1 MHSLILLWDISSI
14 LGIMKMRSPLLVSRA
29 RMIGL
34 VVAAAAATIMSI
46 LLAAANVTIT
56 NAQQQQQQQMTTTK
70 IEKVWETPAELKN
83 PESVIYEPNEN
94 VLFVSNVDGAPDRK
108 DKQGFISKVSPL
120 NGSIIELNWVIGLD
134 APKGMAITNNT
145 NNTLLYVSDITDLVE
160 IDINSG
166 KIINRYNAP
175 GSAFLNDVAS
185 DNQGHV
191 YVSDT
196 VTNTIYRLDTKNLGN
211 SSNNN
216 NNASLQVW
224 LQSPELNGP
233 NGLYVD
239 DTNNKLIVVSFG
251 AFSKPG
257 GSIKVVDLQNR
268 TISSLGEEGTAT
280 VPIGGLDGI
289 EADNTGSY
297 YYVTDNTAGKLY
309 VVNSNETGYETLD
322 LQKQGAA
329 DLGTILDQ
337 NMIIIPM
344 MQDNKLEAFR
354 IIIG

>member
-1 MHSLILLWDISSI
+1 MQ
-14 LGIMKMRSPLLVSRA
+14 SPLLASRA

-34 VVAAAAATIMSI
+34 VAAAAATIMGV
-46 LLAAANVTIT
+46 LLAANVTVA
-56 NAQQQQQQQMTTTK
+56 NAQQQQMTTK
-70 IEKVWETPAELKN
+70 IEKVWETPAQFKT

-94 VLFVSNVDGAPDRK
+94 VLFVSNIDGAPDRK

-120 NGSIIELNWVIGLD
+120 NGSLIELNWVTGLD
-134 APKGMAITNNT
+134 APKGMAIINNT

-160 IDINSG
+160 VDINSG

-211 SSNNN
+211 SNN

-224 LQSPELNGP
+224 LQTPELNGP

-251 AFSKPG
+251 AFSNPG
-257 GSIKVVDLQNR
+257 GSIRVVDLQNR
-268 TISSLGEEGTAT
+268 TMSSLGEEGTA
-280 VPIGGLDGI
+280 VPIGGLDGV
-289 EADNTGSY
+289 EADSTGRY
-297 YYVTDNTAGKLY
+297 YYVTDNTAGKLF
-309 VVNSNETGYETLD
+309 VVNSNGTGYETLD
-322 LQKQGAA
+322 LLRQGTA

-344 MQDNKLEAFR
+344 IQDNKLEAFR
-354 IIIG
+354 IMR

>member
-1 MHSLILLWDISSI
+1 MHNLILLWNISSI
-14 LGIMKMRSPLLVSRA
+14 PGIIKMQSPPLLASRA
-29 RMIGL
+29 RMIAL
-34 VVAAAAATIMSI
+34 VAAAATII
-46 LLAAANVTIT
+46 GVLLAADNVTVT
-56 NAQQQQQQQMTTTK
+56 YAQQQQQMTMSN
-70 IEKVWETPAELKN
+70 IEKIWETPAQFKT

-94 VLFVSNVDGAPDRK
+94 VLFVSSIDGAPDGK
-108 DKQGFISKVSPL
+108 DKQGFISKISPL
-120 NGSIIELNWVIGLD
+120 NGSIIELSLVTGLD
-134 APKGMAITNNT
+134 APKGMAVVNTTNNS
-145 NNTLLYVSDITDLVE
+145 LLYVSDITDLVE
-160 IDINSG
+160 VDVNSG

-196 VTNTIYRLDTKNLGN
+196 VTNTIYRLDSKNLGN
-211 SSNNN
+211 NSNNN

-251 AFSKPG
+251 AFSNPG
-257 GSIKVVDLQNR
+257 GSIRVVDLQNR
-268 TISSLGEEGTAT
+268 TMNSLGEEGTA
-280 VPIGGLDGI
+280 VPIGGLDGV
-289 EADNTGSY
+289 EADSTGRY
-297 YYVTDNTAGKLY
+297 YYITDNPAGKLY
-309 VVNSNETGYETLD
+309 VVNSNGTGYETLD
-322 LQKQGAA
+322 LQKQGTA

-354 IIIG
+354 IMR

>member
-1 MHSLILLWDISSI
+1 
-14 LGIMKMRSPLLVSRA
+14 
-29 RMIGL
+29 MIEI
-34 VVAAAAATIMSI
+34 VAAVATIVI
-46 LLAAANVTIT
+46 TLLAANVTIT
-56 NAQQQQQQQMTTTK
+56 NAQQQQQQMTTTR
-70 IEKVWETPAELKN
+70 IEKVWETSTELKT

-94 VLFVSNVDGAPDRK
+94 VLFVSNIDGLPDRK

-120 NGSIIELNWVIGLD
+120 NGSIIELNWVTGLD
-134 APKGMAITNNT
+134 APKGMTLINSSNNK
-145 NNTLLYVSDITDLVE
+145 LLYVSDITDLLE

-185 DNQGHV
+185 DNQGHI

-196 VTNTIYRLDTKNLGN
+196 VANIIYRLDTKNLGN
-211 SSNNN
+211 SSN

-239 DTNNKLIVVSFG
+239 NTNNKLIIVSFG

-268 TISSLGEEGTAT
+268 TMSSLGKEGTA

-289 EADNTGSY
+289 EADTTGRH

-309 VVNSNETGYETLD
+309 VVNSNGTGYETLD
-322 LQKQGAA
+322 LQKQGTA

-344 MQDNKLEAFR
+344 IQDNKLEAYR
-354 IIIG
+354 IIG

>member
-1 MHSLILLWDISSI
+1 MHSLILLWNISSI
-14 LGIMKMRSPLLVSRA
+14 LGIMKMRPPLLVSRA

-34 VVAAAAATIMSI
+34 VVAAAATIMSI

-108 DKQGFISKVSPL
+108 DNQGFISKVSPL
-120 NGSIIELNWVIGLD
+120 NGSIIELNWVTGLD

-145 NNTLLYVSDITDLVE
+145 NNTLLYVSDITDLIG
-160 IDINSG
+160 IDINGG
-166 KIINRYNAP
+166 KIVNRYNAP

-185 DNQGHV
+185 DNQGHI

-257 GSIKVVDLQNR
+257 GSIKVVDLQNH
-268 TISSLGEEGTAT
+268 TMSSLGGEGRAA

-289 EADNTGSY
+289 EADNTGRY

-322 LQKQGAA
+322 LQKQGTA

-354 IIIG
+354 IK

>member
-1 MHSLILLWDISSI
+1 LLWDISSI
-14 LGIMKMRSPLLVSRA
+14 LDVIKMQSPPLLASRP

-34 VVAAAAATIMSI
+34 VAAAATII
-46 LLAAANVTIT
+46 GVLLAADNVTVA
-56 NAQQQQQQQMTTTK
+56 NAQQQQQMTMSN
-70 IEKVWETPAELKN
+70 IEKIWETPAQFKT

-94 VLFVSNVDGAPDRK
+94 VLFVSSIDGAPNGK

-120 NGSIIELNWVIGLD
+120 NGSIIELNWVTSLD
-134 APKGMAITNNT
+134 APKGMAVVNNT
-145 NNTLLYVSDITDLVE
+145 NNSLLYVSDITDLVE
-160 IDINSG
+160 VDANSG

-175 GSAFLNDVAS
+175 GSGFLNDVAS

-211 SSNNN
+211 NSNNN

-224 LQSPELNGP
+224 LQTPELNGP

-239 DTNNKLIVVSFG
+239 DTNNRLIVVSFG
-251 AFSKPG
+251 AFSNPG
-257 GSIKVVDLQNR
+257 GSIRVVDLQNR
-268 TISSLGEEGTAT
+268 TMSSLGEEGTA
-280 VPIGGLDGI
+280 VPIGGLDGV
-289 EADNTGSY
+289 EADSTGRY
-297 YYVTDNTAGKLY
+297 YYVTDNPAGKLY
-309 VVNSNETGYETLD
+309 VVNSNGTGYETLD
-322 LQKQGAA
+322 LQKQGTA

-344 MQDNKLEAFR
+344 MQENKLEAFR
-354 IIIG
+354 IMG

>member
-1 MHSLILLWDISSI
+1 MHSLILLWNISSI
-14 LGIMKMRSPLLVSRA
+14 LDIMKMRSPLPVSRA

-34 VVAAAAATIMSI
+34 VVAAAATIMSI

-120 NGSIIELNWVIGLD
+120 NGSIIELNWVTGLD

-145 NNTLLYVSDITDLVE
+145 NNTLLYVSDITDLIE

-196 VTNTIYRLDTKNLGN
+196 VTSTIYRLDTKNLGN
-211 SSNNN
+211 SSNNNN

-257 GSIKVVDLQNR
+257 GSIEAVDLQNR
-268 TISSLGEEGTAT
+268 TMSSLGEEGTA

-289 EADNTGSY
+289 EADSTGRY
-297 YYVTDNTAGKLY
+297 YYVTDNAGGKLY
-309 VVNSNETGYETLD
+309 VVNSNGTGYETLD
-322 LQKQGAA
+322 LQNQGAA
-329 DLGTILDQ
+329 DLGIILDQ

-344 MQDNKLEAFR
+344 MQDNKLEAYR
-354 IIIG
+354 IP